1 MKIGIID
8 EMILGMIEDG
18 ATMAEI
24 ARATR
29 THRNTV
35 YIHIKKLV
43 KAGFIKE
50 YPARYEVI
58 KSAEKSE

>member
-8 EMILGMIEDG
+8 EMILKLIDDG
-18 ATMAEI
+18 ATISEMA
-24 ARATR
+24 RVTR

-35 YIHIKKLV
+35 YMHIKKLV
-43 KAGFIKE
+43 KAGLIKE